1 LAETQFK
8 FLTMSKREIINKQKR
23 NLYFLILLSIQIMS
37 GFSNNDS
44 INSRR
49 FRISTS
55 VFEFIP
61 SLNLNSINYNLGAEM
76 NMKNNFSFCFNLGII
91 KSQGSPSG
99 WLSISSKNTQG
110 FKIQIEGRKY
120 FSNKL
125 LKNKK
130 SNQGFYTALYTG
142 FQSTKTNRDESII
155 SSISNVPLPNT
166 AYYVTNNYSVQRDV
180 YRLLYKVGFLYLNVK
195 GITLDNSI
203 GAGAQ
208 YINSFSKNKMGN
220 DNTPDIPWNKPFD
233 SGRGV
238 FPSLIYQ
245 LKIGF

>member
-1 LAETQFK
+1 
-8 FLTMSKREIINKQKR
+8 MNKREILNKQKR
-23 NLYFLILLSIQIMS
+23 NLFFLILLSIQIMS

-44 INSRR
+44 INNKR

-61 SLNLNSINYNLGAEM
+61 SLNLNTINYNLGTEM
-76 NMKNNFSFCFNLGII
+76 YLKNNFSFYLNLGVI

-120 FSNKL
+120 FSNKV

-130 SNQGFYTALYTG
+130 SNQGFYSALFTS
-142 FQSTKTNRDESII
+142 FQSTKTNRNESII
-155 SSISNVPLPNT
+155 SSISNIPLPNT
-166 AYYVTNNYSVQRDV
+166 VYYVTNNYSVQRDV
-180 YRLLYKVGFLYLNVK
+180 YRLLYKVGFLYLNVN
-195 GITLDNSI
+195 GIVLDNSF
-203 GAGAQ
+203 GAGVQ
-208 YINSFSKNKMGN
+208 YINSFSKNKKGN
-220 DNTPDIPWNKPFD
+220 DNTPDIPWNKSFD
-233 SGRGV
+233 SDRAIY
-238 FPSLIYQ
+238 PSLIYQ